1 MSTVPVSWRDHADSL
16 AGRLHALE
24 VADALSAG
32 PANVGRALSDLA
44 GAIDML
50 SSTADP
56 DSMDELGV
64 LYLLADVRDLRIRLA
79 QVEAVIEGHAASA
92 MTSDRVEAPDLLAER
107 KGGNVRK
114 KWEHDRLAER
124 VTTAAITDKATG
136 ELAVEPDVAHGL
148 VAEVLACAA
157 VSYWRV
163 GALKARGVR
172 FDDACETETGRRTV
186 HVSRSVTP

>member
-1 MSTVPVSWRDHADSL
+1 MTAGLIPVQDKTLSVALTNLADSL
-16 AGRLHALE
+16 QWVSETVDTDG
-24 VADALSAG
+24 
-32 PANVGRALSDLA
+32 
-44 GAIDML
+44 M
-50 SSTADP
+50 DP
-56 DSMDELGV
+56 LGV
-64 LYLLADVRDLRIRLA
+64 LYLLADLRDLRVRLQ
-79 QVEAVIEGHAASA
+79 QVEAVVEAAAAQS
-92 MTSDRVEAPDLLAER
+92 MTSDRVEAPGLLAER

-114 KWEHDRLAER
+114 RWEHDRLAER
-124 VTTAAITDKATG
+124 VVTAAITDTTTG

-186 HVSRSVTP
+186 HISRGES